1 MVTTPALESLLHLLM
16 VHLSNQLLIFA
27 TEWCSSYVQLIKDG
41 AVYSEVHANHKSH
54 DQLSK
59 TVLVQLKKGQTV
71 WIRLYNSSS
80 YAVHGSG
87 RYTTFAGYLISYQ

>member
-16 VHLSNQLLIFA
+16 AFIKSVTHNYLQQNGV
-27 TEWCSSYVQLIKDG
+27 SSYVQLIKDG

-80 YAVHGSG
+80 Y
-87 RYTTFAGYLISYQ
+87 I